1 MTFNNGNN
9 YRPTQYDVVVGA
21 DKNLLTSVGPGNSGQ
36 VLQSK
41 GNSNYP
47 AYTTATYPSVAG
59 TAGNILTS
67 DGTNFISSNPSTS
80 FNPNAVLTLYDDFLS
95 SSQGT
100 SFLSGLL
107 TWNTNGTNRW
117 TQALG
122 LATNQN
128 PGVVGHS
135 LMNAQSRSLIL
146 GNGSVVGGI
155 LVGAGEIK
163 VNWVFKIA
171 NLSTATNRYT
181 LNLGLGD
188 VVTSSTITNGCWLQY
203 SDNINSGKWAFK
215 TASAGS
221 PTTTNSSAVTTVGWH
236 NAQITINAAG
246 TLVTFVMDGVSLGT
260 IALTIPTTGILPML
274 SIIHGAGAV
283 AQQSILVDLF
293 YLKQILTTAR

>member
-1 MTFNNGNN
+1 MNFNNGNN

-21 DKNLLTSVGPGNSGQ
+21 AGNLLTSVGPGNSGQ
-36 VLQSK
+36 LLQSK

-59 TAGNILTS
+59 TSGNILTS
-67 DGTNFISSNPSTS
+67 DGTNFISSNA
-80 FNPNAVLTLYDDFLS
+80 FKPNSELTLYDDFFSALLS
-95 SSQGT
+95 ST
-100 SFLSGLL
+100 FISGQL
-107 TWNTNGTNRW
+107 TWNITTTNQW

-128 PGVVGHS
+128 PGVIGHS
-135 LMNAQSRSLIL
+135 AMTTLSRSLIL
-146 GNGSVVGGI
+146 GTGSVVGGI
-155 LVGAGEIK
+155 LIGAGSIT

-181 LNLGLGD
+181 LNLGLGN
-188 VVTSSTITNGCWLQY
+188 VVASSTITNGCWFQY
-203 SDNINSGKWAFK
+203 SDNINSGNWTLK
-215 TASAGS
+215 TASAGA
-221 PTTTNSSAVTTVGWH
+221 TTTSNSSAVVTSAWH

-260 IALTIPTTGILPML
+260 IALTIPTTGILPLL
-274 SIIHGAGAV
+274 SIIHSAGAI